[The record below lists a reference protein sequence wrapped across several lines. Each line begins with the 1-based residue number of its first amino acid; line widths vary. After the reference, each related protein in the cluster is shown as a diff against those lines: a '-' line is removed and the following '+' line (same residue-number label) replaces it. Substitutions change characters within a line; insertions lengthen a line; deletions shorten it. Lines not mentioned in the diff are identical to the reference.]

1 MDIRD
6 LAISELIAADPLRSI
21 ERTLALMRTRTE
33 ATVAGLFVV
42 RGEVELL
49 AGVGVDQDAF
59 DRARAAWETYE
70 GILRDGRPSWSGDW
84 CVWPIGCAS
93 GPVLVY
99 LATETTLQIQV
110 VRGAITALADL
121 LCTAVEVQLDTLPQ
135 ELSATIDAYLKL
147 TPADEVERRQLVA
160 ILGKHEWNLSRTARA
175 LGVARRTIYY
185 RMERLGITRLK
196 VSKA

>member
-1 MDIRD
+1 LDIRH

-33 ATVAGLFVV
+33 ATIAGLFVV

-49 AGVGVDQDAF
+49 AGVEVDQAGF
-59 DRARAAWETYE
+59 DRTRAAWGLYE
-70 GILRDGRPSWSGDW
+70 SVLRDGRPSWSGDW
-84 CVWPIGCAS
+84 CVWPIECAS
-93 GPVLVY
+93 GQILVY
-99 LATETTLQIQV
+99 LASETTLQVKV
-110 VRGAITALADL
+110 VRESITALADL
-121 LCTAVEVQLDTLPQ
+121 LRTAVEVQLDTMPR
-135 ELSATIDAYLKL
+135 ELSAMIDSYLKL

-185 RMERLGITRLK
+185 RLERLGITRLK
-196 VSKA
+196 VSKT